1 MVFDSRAADVAKAHR
16 GMVQVLKEKRAEAH
30 FAGINLEQAIQVY
43 DWSVPAHASAL
54 RGLGLTADKVPAL
67 CLVSLNGRGLPER
80 VTWQS
85 RYSAPDQAIKELDL
99 KLGIAGR
106 DMPKTP
112 PIVMLVGSETA
123 PTLVEADAKLSILR
137 KGDWSQARIDSIQK
151 VASLTGVP
159 NPGLAMVDPTTKK
172 VLWTRDLTQAD
183 SAIQALAVRLSM
195 AYKIPEQLQWKDGTV
210 LLRVPGGTV
219 TLGNDQ
225 HNDDSPRHPFN
236 LNEPYYYLGKTEVTV
251 GQFRKFVQANGNY
264 RTDCEKTG
272 RSHVFLD
279 GQFRPLD
286 GAYWEFPRGPGGAR
300 AADNWPVAHISQN
313 DAIAYCV
320 WAGLRLPTEREW
332 EHAAGSK
339 DFPWGDKWNSANCRN
354 SADQSPGAAGG
365 PAPVGSYPSG
375 ASPFGLLD
383 MAGNVFEWTSSLY
396 LPYTVN
402 APTTSRMNGL
412 RKVVRGG
419 SWGDNEVK
427 DYWVSKR
434 TGIGAQDTTE
444 ATGFRVCLGGPQ
456 DLPQP

>member
-1 MVFDSRAADVAKAHR
+1 MVFDSRSQDVAKTHR
-16 GMVQVLKEKRAEAH
+16 GMVQLLKEKRAEAH
-30 FAGINLEQAIQVY
+30 FTGINLEQAIQVY
-43 DWSVPAHASAL
+43 DWAVPAHATAL
-54 RGLGLTADKVPAL
+54 RGLGLSQEKVPAL

-85 RYSAPDQAIKELDL
+85 RYSAADQAMKELDS

-112 PIVMLVGSETA
+112 PIILLVGSETS
-123 PTLVEADAKLSILR
+123 PTLVEAEAKLTTLR
-137 KGDWSQARIDSIQK
+137 KGDWQQARIDSVQK
-151 VASLTGVP
+151 VANQEGVP
-159 NPGLAMVDPTTKK
+159 NPGLAMLDAASRK

-183 SAIQALAVRLSM
+183 SALQALAVRLNM
-195 AYKIPEQLQWKDGTV
+195 AYKVPEQLQWKDGST

-219 TLGNDQ
+219 TVGNDQ
-225 HNDDSPRHPFN
+225 HNEDSPRHPFN
-236 LNEPYYYLGKTEVTV
+236 LNEPYYYLGRTEVSV
-251 GQFRKFVQANGNY
+251 GQFRKFVQANNY
-264 RTDCEKTG
+264 KTDCEKTG
-272 RSHVFLD
+272 RSYVFLD

-286 GAYWEFPRGPGGAR
+286 GAYWEFPRGRNGSK
-300 AADNWPVAHISQN
+300 AADNWPAAHISQN

-339 DFPWGDKWNSANCRN
+339 DFPWGDQWNPNNCRN
-354 SADQSPGAAGG
+354 SAGQSAGAAGG
-365 PAPVGSYPSG
+365 PSPVGSFPGG

-402 APTTSRMNGL
+402 APQNPRMNGL

-434 TGIGAQDTTE
+434 IAVGAQDTTE
-444 ATGFRVCLGGPQ
+444 AQGFRVCLPGPQ